1 MKDFMK
7 SVKETI
13 STAVT
18 CTLLCASIGLTV
30 VGLYKQVKHTAE
42 YLDEKKFIK

>member
-7 SVKETI
+7 SIKEVVGN
-13 STAVT
+13 AVA
-18 CTLLCASIGLTV
+18 CTLLCASIGLTM
-30 VGLYKQVKHTAE
+30 VGLYKQIKHTAE

>member
-1 MKDFMK
+1 MKETMK
-7 SVKETI
+7 SVKEVV
-13 STAVT
+13 SNAVA

-30 VGLYKQVKHTAE
+30 VGLYKQVKATAE